1 MRPGLSILRLVAI
14 AAVLIA
20 AGAVRAD
27 VPRNFHYQAS
37 LQDPTGR
44 PVQGLADFRI
54 ALFDAGSGGTE
65 IWHATPILPVQDGQ
79 LDLVLPIFQASFDD
93 TTWDAILGAA
103 ELWVELEVFKVD
115 DLAVNWLFPR
125 QRILTSGYA
134 FQAASIDGARGGSIQ
149 GDLEIDGVLRLPDGI
164 ELEASGGALEIRAA
178 STTIQ
183 IAPDGAITI
192 TSASDVTVSGG
203 RDVTLQAGR
212 NLTLGAV
219 GGFSLTAGD
228 ATVSVGDMQLDAT
241 GLLALDGERG
251 LELSSADR
259 ISITGDTVSQTAAK
273 TYEVSAADL
282 SVTATSNMSM
292 NIQRVLQVLA
302 GQTIDMQSGDL
313 VSIDAPNV
321 FIRGV
326 TP

>member
-164 ELEASGGALEIRAA
+164 ELEASGG
-178 STTIQ
+178 
-183 IAPDGAITI
+183 
-192 TSASDVTVSGG
+192 
-203 RDVTLQAGR
+203 
-212 NLTLGAV
+212 
-219 GGFSLTAGD
+219 FSLTAGD